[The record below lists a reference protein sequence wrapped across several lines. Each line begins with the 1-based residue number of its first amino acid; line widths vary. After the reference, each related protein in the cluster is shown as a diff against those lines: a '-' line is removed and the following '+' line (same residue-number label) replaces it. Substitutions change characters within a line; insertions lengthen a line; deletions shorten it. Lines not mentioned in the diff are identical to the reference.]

1 MQIYIDRIATNKQ
14 QQKMFQKIK
23 LKIDYANRYITVIIV
38 FVVLLKVFDWN
49 IWKSIVAGQA

>member
-14 QQKMFQKIK
+14 QQKMFQNIK